1 MTDTV
6 ERPDDAGLDAA
17 EGISVEPI
25 TQWDLFINRLR
36 RHRPA
41 MVSAWFLAAVMF
53 VSFVAGPIITCP
65 KGITQPECG
74 SYEASSLALGIGFVL
89 FIGAG
94 GYAIWRALN
103 HRGGVGLFVVIAAVS
118 FIFLLVG
125 TQAVELRML
134 NYFSDQIPDETGRLL
149 VNIAPRFQLPFGTD
163 ELARDVLSRVVYGGQ
178 ASLAV
183 GLVTGLLV
191 AVLGT
196 IVGSLAGYYPGSV
209 DQGLMRFTDLVLGLP
224 LLPVAIVVGRLLPE
238 MDFLPSAMKEGPWGI
253 ALLLGILLWG
263 SLARIVRA
271 EFLSLREKEFVEA
284 ARAAGAT
291 DRRIIFRHVLPNAMS
306 PIIVQTTLI
315 VGIAIII
322 EAALSFLGFG
332 VRPPTPTWGGM
343 AASGSGVA
351 VRGFWWELVFAGVAL
366 VLTVLS
372 VNYIG
377 DGLRDALDPTQTIER
392 R

>member
-6 ERPDDAGLDAA
+6 ERPDDGASLESA
-17 EGISVEPI
+17 EGISVEPV

-36 RHRPA
+36 RHRLA
-41 MVSAWFLAAVMF
+41 MMSAWFLAFILF
-53 VSFVAGPIITCP
+53 VSFFVGPLITCP
-65 KGITQPECG
+65 QKEPYCG
-74 SYEASSLALGIGFVL
+74 SYQASTLALILGFVA
-89 FIGAG
+89 FFASGVYG
-94 GYAIWRALN
+94 IWRMMRG
-103 HRGGVGLFVVIAAVS
+103 RGGVVVFFVIAAFSLV
-118 FIFLLVG
+118 FLLVG

-134 NYFSDQIPDETGRLL
+134 NHFSDQLPDPTGRLL
-149 VNIAPRFQLPFGTD
+149 VNIAPRGQLPFGTD
-163 ELARDVLSRVVYGGQ
+163 ELARDVLSRVIYGGQ

-183 GLVTGLLV
+183 GLVTGLMV
-191 AVLGT
+191 ALLGT
-196 IVGSLAGYYPGSV
+196 LVGALAGYYPGSV
-209 DQGLMRFTDLVLGLP
+209 DQGLMRFTDLILGLP

-238 MDFLPSAMKEGPWGI
+238 LVFLPDAMKSGPWGI
-253 ALLLGILLWG
+253 AFLLGFLLWG

-284 ARAAGAT
+284 ARAAGAG

-315 VGIAIII
+315 VGTAIII

-343 AASGSGVA
+343 AASGAGVA
-351 VRGFWWELVFAGVAL
+351 VRGFWWELVFAASAL

-372 VNYIG
+372 VNFIG

-392 R
+392 K